1 MRRTFEKLNHKK
13 RQQYTFSLPFMVIIA
28 SLATCVFIWIL
39 SPLPRFSGERRSY
52 LFYYHAPIV
61 FVFVFYFFDRAKRRI
76 AIPLYQWVIDA
87 IVILVALIRAV
98 FHFPPISGHA
108 LFLTY
113 VLLTAKS
120 KLLFYTAAMM
130 FVVVVYMKTFIL
142 HDLTLIGGTMGG
154 LCAAGLLRLFPIFAI
169 GNRRNE

>member
-1 MRRTFEKLNHKK
+1 M
-13 RQQYTFSLPFMVIIA
+13 
-28 SLATCVFIWIL
+28 
-39 SPLPRFSGERRSY
+39 
-52 LFYYHAPIV
+52 FYYHAPIV